1 MKTLKRI
8 LFASAA
14 LVLFATADSSAQII
28 VRSRLTHHRTVVVTR
43 PARPSANHVWIESE
57 WTPRGRTYV
66 ERRGYWAAPPR
77 PHAVW
82 VAGHWAHRRGG
93 YIWIPGYWR

>member
-1 MKTLKRI
+1 MKKLKRI

-14 LVLFATADSSAQII
+14 IVLFVIANGSAQVV
-28 VRSRLTHHRTVVVTR
+28 VRTRMVHHRTVTVR

-66 ERRGYWAAPPR
+66 ERPGYWAVAPHPGGI
-77 PHAVW
+77 W
-82 VAGHWAHRRGG
+82 VSGHWAHHPRG
-93 YIWIPGYWR
+93 YVWVPGHWR